1 LDEPLAMTKAQ
12 KTVTV
17 DCPACLT
24 GNRFNL
30 DEANHELTC
39 EDCGFLLAD
48 AAALEGLTSGCCV
61 ICGNDRFYFDSPL
74 NLKFLGQVPTCYV
87 CDAQYNGIAGPQ
99 PDAKYSDETAE
110 ALLNSVGAKHLKERA
125 ALWH

>member
-1 LDEPLAMTKAQ
+1 MTKAQ

-17 DCPACLT
+17 DCPVCLT

-30 DEANHELTC
+30 DEANPELIC

-48 AAALEGLTSGCCV
+48 AAALEGLAAGRCV

-74 NLKFLGQVPTCYV
+74 NLKLLGRIPTCYV
-87 CDAQYNGIAGPQ
+87 CDAQYKGIAAPQ
-99 PDAKYSDETAE
+99 PDDKYSDETAE

-125 ALWH
+125 AHWH